1 MKFKFE
7 TGEIIECFDNDIIKL
22 LQVDKRYEEVVDNPK
37 KEEPKK
43 AKKEEPKKGD
53 K

>member
-7 TGEIIECFDNDIIKL
+7 TGEIIECFDNDIVKL
-22 LQVDKRYEEVVDNPK
+22 LQVDKRYEEVVDKPK
-37 KEEPKK
+37 KEEP
-43 AKKEEPKKGD
+43 KKEEPKKGD

>member
-7 TGEIIECFDNDIIKL
+7 TGEIIECFNKDIIKL
-22 LQVDKRYEEVVDNPK
+22 LQADKRYEEV
-37 KEEPKK
+37 KEETKQVEKK
-43 AKKEEPKKGD
+43 EPKKGD